1 MSILLA
7 DPPDW
12 TDNPGAYEFTATI
25 SGGIVLNEGE
35 QMGDDGDMFAAFDED
50 GNVRGLGLMLF
61 PPFGPYQGTPVFEV
75 QLRSN
80 AAGDLLSFKYY
91 DASEDAILDVVETYE
106 FVIND
111 ILGDVINP
119 IFFNIGSASGE
130 NQPDWEDDPGAYEFT
145 ATIAGGV
152 VLNEGIQMGDEG
164 DMFAAFDADE
174 NVRGVGLML
183 FPPFGPYQGT
193 PVFEVQLRSNS
204 EGDLL
209 HFKYYDASEDAIS
222 DIIET
227 YEFIINDILGDVI
240 DPIFFNIGSGDE
252 ECVDDD
258 AAVAPFDC
266 ATAVASFGCDMAWG
280 ESTIGEL
287 CPVSCGA
294 CPEDCIDDD
303 AAVAPFDCA
312 GAVASFG
319 CDMAWGE
326 STIGELCPESCGLCG
341 GGDIEG
347 CMDDSACNYNPDATV
362 DDGSCL
368 QNDCLGICG
377 GSAVVDEC
385 GICGGLLAVIMPV
398 VQL

>member
-1 MSILLA
+1 
-7 DPPDW
+7 
-12 TDNPGAYEFTATI
+12 
-25 SGGIVLNEGE
+25 
-35 QMGDDGDMFAAFDED
+35 
-50 GNVRGLGLMLF
+50 MLF

-80 AAGDLLSFKYY
+80 DAGDLLSFKYY

-111 ILGDVINP
+111 ILGDVIDP
-119 IFFNIGSASGE
+119 VLYNIGSACGE
-130 NQPDWEDDPGAYEFT
+130 NTLNWEVDPGLYEFP
-145 ATIAGGV
+145 ATIAGAIVLYDGV
-152 VLNEGIQMGDEG
+152 QMGEECDL
-164 DMFAAFDADE
+164 FAAFDADG

-183 FPPFGPYQGT
+183 FPPFGPYVNT
-193 PVFEVQLRSNS
+193 PVFEMQLYSNAA
-204 EGDLL
+204 GDLL
-209 HFKYYDASEDAIS
+209 TFKYYDASEDLVL

-240 DPIFFNIGSGDE
+240 DPIFFNIGTGDE
-252 ECVDDD
+252 ECV
-258 AAVAPFDC
+258 
-266 ATAVASFGCDMAWG
+266 
-280 ESTIGEL
+280 
-287 CPVSCGA
+287 
-294 CPEDCIDDD
+294 DDD

-347 CMDDSACNYNPDATV
+347 CMDDSSCNYNPDATV

-368 QNDCLGICG
+368 QNDCDGECG

-385 GICGGLLAVIMPV
+385 GVCVGPGAIYVCGCEDNRGGNPETGRCSD
-398 VQL
+398 Q